1 MTSGM
6 KTRVA
11 AAMAALLLMTV
22 SAFADNVNT
31 ALQPPPGARVAI
43 VVFEDLECPSC
54 SSAEPMLKNA
64 EQSEHVPLVRHDF
77 PIPQHKWSADAHVF
91 ARYFDTISPALG
103 EEYRHWIFTNQRTI
117 NKSNF
122 RDKTN
127 QFASEH
133 KTSVPLFV
141 DPSGQ
146 LKAKVTADFNLGQQ
160 LGVNQT
166 PTIYVVGEGQQ
177 PMQVS
182 DAAQIVSTID
192 AMKKLVPEKA
202 APKTTAKKSTS
213 HKSSKKK

>member
-1 MTSGM
+1 
-6 KTRVA
+6 
-11 AAMAALLLMTV
+11 MTV
-22 SAFADNVNT
+22 SAFADNNAK

>member
-1 MTSGM
+1 MRLRLAAVLTLL
-6 KTRVA
+6 TLTVA
-11 AAMAALLLMTV
+11 TFA
-22 SAFADNVNT
+22 ADNNTT

-182 DAAQIVSTID
+182 DPAQIVSTID

-202 APKTTAKKSTS
+202 ATKATAKKSTS

>member
-1 MTSGM
+1 MESGM

-11 AAMAALLLMTV
+11 AAMAAFLLMTV
-22 SAFADNVNT
+22 SAFAADAAT
-31 ALQPPPGARVAI
+31 ALQPPPGVRVAI

-77 PIPQHKWSADAHVF
+77 PIPQHKWSGEAHVY
-91 ARYFDTISPALG
+91 ARYFDTVSPALG
-103 EEYRHWIFTNQRTI
+103 EEYRHWIFTNQRVI

-122 RDKTN
+122 LDKTN
-127 QFASEH
+127 QFAAEH

-160 LGVNQT
+160 IGVTQT

-182 DAAQIVSTID
+182 DPSQIVATID
-192 AMKKLVPEKA
+192 AMKRLVPEKVA
-202 APKTTAKKSTS
+202 TKASPKKTS